1 MKITASKFSKR
12 HLIEKQSLFY
22 LIQFKNVSN
31 ILNPIIAKYSI
42 IFLFLIQKPISN
54 LGKINVLK
62 AEFHDKSSFVV
73 QNILVELT

>member
-1 MKITASKFSKR
+1 MKNIKR
-12 HLIEKQSLFY
+12 KELII
-22 LIQFKNVSN
+22 LIYFLAFL
-31 ILNPIIAKYSI
+31 IFFI